1 MAAAAAASVAG
12 TLDMRVV
19 VARDKARAVGAGS
32 VAAAALTAVKM
43 ATAAVVGME
52 VPVAAER
59 LGVARSK

>member
-12 TLDMRVV
+12 TLGMRGGG
-19 VARDKARAVGAGS
+19 ARDKARAVGAGS

-43 ATAAVVGME
+43 ATAAVAGME
-52 VPVAAER
+52 APVAAER

>member
-1 MAAAAAASVAG
+1 VAG

-43 ATAAVVGME
+43 AVAAVAGME
-52 VPVAAER
+52 APVAAGG
-59 LGVARSK
+59 LGVAHSK